1 MERSPDVELVR
12 RAQQGDRAAF
22 AELFTRYERR
32 IFGYLYRM
40 VGERAWA
47 EDLAQE
53 AFIQAHQHLGRLGPP
68 HDFKSW
74 LYRIAGNLAIDG
86 LRRYRREVPL
96 PDWEG
101 GEATALEPA
110 DGRPEADPE
119 RQARLSE
126 IRATVWQTLHRLPD
140 AYRQI
145 LILRE
150 VSSFSYREIAAALG
164 ISIDSVK
171 VTLHRA
177 RLQFRELY
185 GLQVMVEEG
194 RVACLGLDELLSAE
208 IDGELDGAAR
218 RRVKRHID
226 SCPSCQR
233 KRKDLLAVSS
243 LLAALAPVFPPPTLR
258 ARFLT
263 RLWHL
268 PAPEAVPTALPGA
281 RRPAGGGPPA
291 RVRFVWLALAG
302 GAGGLLLLAA
312 LVFAVLVLF
321 PWPSAPGVPPTVS
334 VSPSPS
340 HTPTAQVLPPV
351 GTSPTPYGTS
361 TRSPLPTVASPT
373 ASAPAEVSPTAT
385 RVPPSPTPSPT
396 PLPPPLVA
404 FWVSPAVVE
413 AGSCADVRWETAN
426 VQAVFYDGQGV
437 PGVGSERVCPC
448 APETHTLDVLLPDG
462 SHDIRSLTV
471 QVVGSCPTP
480 TPDVTGPPPPAPEE
494 PVGGVTLGCRSQVT
508 LSWGAVSDPSDV
520 SGYHVEL
527 ALGEAGAWQSA
538 GTWGPMGAR
547 QLSVPVSCGSSYGW
561 RVRAEDG
568 LGNLGAWSEWAGF
581 VIGTE

>member
-12 RAQQGDRAAF
+12 RARAQQGDKAAF
-22 AELFTRYERR
+22 AELFTHYERR

-53 AFIQAHQHLGRLGPP
+53 AFIQAHQHIGRLGPP

-86 LRRYRREVPL
+86 LRRYRREAPL

-101 GEATALEPA
+101 GEATGLEPS
-110 DGRPEADPE
+110 DRRPEGDPE
-119 RQARLSE
+119 QQARLSE
-126 IRATVWQTLHRLPD
+126 VRSAVWQTLHRLPD

-150 VSSFSYREIAAALG
+150 LNSFSYREIAAALG

-177 RLQFRELY
+177 RLKFRELY

-194 RVACLGLDELLSAE
+194 RVACQGLDELLSAE
-208 IDGELDGAAR
+208 IDGELDSATR

-226 SCPSCQR
+226 SCPACQR

-258 ARFLT
+258 SRFLA
-263 RLWHL
+263 RLRHL
-268 PAPEAVPTALPGA
+268 PAPEAVPAALPGA
-281 RRPAGGGPPA
+281 RRPAGGGPPT
-291 RVRFVWLALAG
+291 RVPFVWLALVG
-302 GAGGLLLLAA
+302 GVGGLLLLAA
-312 LVFAVLVLF
+312 LVFAVLALF

-340 HTPTAQVLPPV
+340 HTPTAQVLPPAV
-351 GTSPTPYGTS
+351 GSPTPRGTS
-361 TRSPLPTVASPT
+361 TPSPLPTVASPT
-373 ASAPAEVSPTAT
+373 TSVPMEVSPTAT
-385 RVPPSPTPSPT
+385 SVPSSPTPSPS
-396 PLPPPLVA
+396 PLVA

-413 AGSCADVRWETAN
+413 AGSCTDVHWETAN

-448 APETHTLDVLLPDG
+448 VPETHTLDVLLPDG
-462 SHDIRSLTV
+462 NHDIHSLTV
-471 QVVGSCPTP
+471 QVVGTCSTP

-494 PVGGVTLGCRSQVT
+494 PVGGVTLGCRNQVT
-508 LSWGAVSDPSDV
+508 LSWGAVGDPSGV

-527 ALGEAGAWQSA
+527 ALGEAAVWQSA
-538 GTWGPMGAR
+538 GTWGPLSVR
-547 QLSVPVSCGSSYGW
+547 QLNVPVSCGSSYRW

-568 LGNLGAWSEWAGF
+568 LGNLGAWSEWAEF